1 MAYKGKFK
9 PRNPNKYR
17 GDTTDIVYRSSWE
30 LRFMSFL
37 DNHKDILMW
46 TSESVIIPYVSPIDN
61 KIHRY
66 YPDFLIK
73 KKDKDGKIETV
84 LIEIKPDHETKPPVV
99 QNKRT
104 KRYLNEVKTW
114 GINSAKWEAAERY
127 CKERGWKWSILTQN
141 DLGIK

>member
-1 MAYKGKFK
+1 MALKGKFK
-9 PRNPNKYR
+9 PKNPNKYI
-17 GDTTDIVYRSSWE
+17 GDPTDIVYRSSWE

-46 TSESVIIPYVSPIDN
+46 TSESVIIPYISPIDN

-66 YPDFLIK
+66 FPDFLIK
-73 KKDKDGKIETV
+73 KRDKDGKVETV
-84 LIEIKPDHETKPPVV
+84 LIEIKPHHETQPPTV

-114 GINSAKWEAAERY
+114 GVNSAKWAAAERF